1 MLPLLLGKWG
11 LPGTNNGER
20 ESMAL
25 TSLVPGLPAGENPVT
40 LSIPAYQWVNAVDHG
55 HTMTATNSGL
65 VGGDE
70 LGTDIKFIW
79 NYAGNCLTNQHGDIN
94 MTHEIL
100 VDESKCEFILVWDT
114 VMTDS
119 AKYADILLPDAM
131 RSEQMNLQTQGYTEW
146 YSGVVLGTPA
156 QEAPGECRSS
166 YDVMADIAD
175 KFGVRDAF
183 TEGRTHD
190 EWVKFLYE
198 QGAEEDGSMPTWEE
212 MLEQG
217 VYKRPV
223 EPYIAFEAF
232 RNDPSANPLG
242 TPSGKIEIFSEA
254 LDEMS
259 RTWDLEEGEVIYPIP
274 VFQAGF
280 HGYGSVTEEFPLY
293 CCGFHH
299 KSRTHS
305 SFGFIPELEAVAR
318 QQLWVNPA
326 DAESRS
332 IEDGDLIAVTSP
344 VGEIRIEAKVT
355 PCVIPGTVMI
365 PQGAWHKANMNGDK
379 VDEGG
384 CVNTLTQYKPTPMAK
399 GNGTHSMIV
408 QIAKA

>member
-1 MLPLLLGKWG
+1 
-11 LPGTNNGER
+11 
-20 ESMAL
+20 MAL

-183 TEGRTHD
+183 TE
-190 EWVKFLYE
+190 
-198 QGAEEDGSMPTWEE
+198 A
-212 MLEQG
+212 
-217 VYKRPV
+217 
-223 EPYIAFEAF
+223 
-232 RNDPSANPLG
+232 
-242 TPSGKIEIFSEA
+242 A
-254 LDEMS
+254 LM
-259 RTWDLEEGEVIYPIP
+259 T
-274 VFQAGF
+274 
-280 HGYGSVTEEFPLY
+280 
-293 CCGFHH
+293 
-299 KSRTHS
+299 
-305 SFGFIPELEAVAR
+305 
-318 QQLWVNPA
+318 
-326 DAESRS
+326 
-332 IEDGDLIAVTSP
+332 
-344 VGEIRIEAKVT
+344 
-355 PCVIPGTVMI
+355 
-365 PQGAWHKANMNGDK
+365 NG
-379 VDEGG
+379 
-384 CVNTLTQYKPTPMAK
+384 
-399 GNGTHSMIV
+399 
-408 QIAKA
+408 